1 MSRRHFARAP
11 GCAAR
16 LFVTV
21 LAVAALAGCTAL
33 RPIPPEVSLVSL
45 ELGDVTLFETSGTFT
60 VRLANENPEPLAVE
74 GGAYNLY
81 LGGLKVGKG
90 LSDQRIEVPALGTA
104 TVEVE
109 LFINNLAVATRL
121 RSMFETG
128 VVDYR
133 IKAKIYL
140 RGAYGRRALTVDR
153 EGSFDLDGR
162 EPSPDAGDGR

>member
-1 MSRRHFARAP
+1 M
-11 GCAAR
+11 
-16 LFVTV
+16 
-21 LAVAALAGCTAL
+21 ALAGCTTL
-33 RPIPPEVSLVSL
+33 GLVPPDVSLVSL